1 MGRIEVRRFIYIFS
15 GSSYALG
22 MVYDFQMLCKQR
34 ELLTL
39 VGTPIK
45 KGQQIKEH
53 LSAQG
58 CYERDVHIKG
68 NNLEAKGNALADYYC
83 RQSAPIESLTLI
95 IHQEANSPEIK

>member
-1 MGRIEVRRFIYIFS
+1 
-15 GSSYALG
+15 

-68 NNLEAKGNALADYYC
+68 NNLEAKGNALVDYYC